1 MENKTPPFL
10 SSEYVDFLMILAS
23 LRYEANRDILFA
35 QLHDAESQLK
45 KHPTEKN
52 QLKAVLARKI
62 WTEYLER
69 LEVDNA

>member
-10 SSEYVDFLMILAS
+10 SSEVVDFLMTLAS

-45 KHPTEKN
+45 KHPTED
-52 QLKAVLARKI
+52 LCV
-62 WTEYLER
+62 T
-69 LEVDNA
+69 